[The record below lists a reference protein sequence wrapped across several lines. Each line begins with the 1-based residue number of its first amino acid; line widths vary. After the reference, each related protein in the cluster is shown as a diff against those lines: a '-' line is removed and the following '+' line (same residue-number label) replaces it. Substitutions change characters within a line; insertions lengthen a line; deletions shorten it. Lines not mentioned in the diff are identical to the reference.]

1 MLVTRISTGANPA
14 CIVDSFV
21 SQVSPETVVNRS
33 AYLLFYRRRSDGPL
47 GPPHLQQMIEDG
59 HDQHSASSSSPER
72 LHDDLQNP
80 RLQAPFVGQT
90 DGMKDPSEQPPD
102 YGSQE
107 MDEGISMDYN
117 ADEPLQT
124 MEDNTAQQRFI
135 GPVRP
140 DEWSFSKLDGTH
152 APPGSDAGNNSD
164 DTLNGTASDKPALGS
179 EDGGDARMQEDFAD
193 EPTRQ
198 AFSMGGQMAHMPPT
212 PGEED
217 ESLQNPMASIV
228 SHSHLDQE
236 YNEDDGE
243 ATEIRL
249 SPQSDEEG
257 A

>member
-1 MLVTRISTGANPA
+1 MFFEVRTNTRADPA
-14 CIVDSFV
+14 CIIDSFV
-21 SQVSPETVVNRS
+21 SQVSPDTVVNRS

-47 GPPHLQQMIEDG
+47 GPPHLQQMLEDG
-59 HDQHSASSSSPER
+59 LEQTSPTPSPKR
-72 LHDDLQNP
+72 LHDGIQNP
-80 RLQAPFVGQT
+80 VHPAPFAGQT
-90 DGMKDPSEQPPD
+90 DGVKNLSERPPD

-117 ADEPLQT
+117 ADEPLQS
-124 MEDNTAQQRFI
+124 MENNTSQQRFI

-198 AFSMGGQMAHMPPT
+198 TFPMGSQMSHMPPS
-212 PGEED
+212 PGEEG
-217 ESLQNPMASIV
+217 ESLHSPMASIV